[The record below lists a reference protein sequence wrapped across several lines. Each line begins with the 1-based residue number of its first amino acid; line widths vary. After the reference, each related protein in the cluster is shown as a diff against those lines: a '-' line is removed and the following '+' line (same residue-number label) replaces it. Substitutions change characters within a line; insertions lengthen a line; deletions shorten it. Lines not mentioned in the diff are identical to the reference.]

1 VTVGSGQVRAP
12 LGRVARAAG
21 VLACVAWS
29 IAACAGGAAR
39 VDLTTVTYG
48 LEAEVTLAE
57 MTRHERG
64 FYYKDIE
71 VGTGAEADAGRTV
84 AVDYVVRLADG
95 REVDRMDSDRPL
107 RFRVGDE
114 TMVDAFDSGVRGM
127 RVGGTRQL
135 VVPPRLAYGA
145 RGAGPVPPNAVLVMM
160 VRLERVE

>member
-1 VTVGSGQVRAP
+1 VNTRPPSVLRMVRTVW
-12 LGRVARAAG
+12 VAL
-21 VLACVAWS
+21 LATTLLS
-29 IAACAGGAAR
+29 ACAGATR
-39 VDLTTVTYG
+39 TEDLTTVTFG
-48 LEAEVTLAE
+48 VEAEVTLAE

-64 FYYKDIE
+64 YYYRDVE
-71 VGTGAEADAGRTV
+71 VGGGTLADAGRTV
-84 AVDYVVRLADG
+84 QVAYVVRLADG
-95 REVDRMDSDRPL
+95 REVDRADTDRPL

-114 TMVDAFDSGVRGM
+114 SMVAAFDSGVRGM

>member
-1 VTVGSGQVRAP
+1 MS
-12 LGRVARAAG
+12 LSRAASAL
-21 VLACVAWS
+21 VLSLSVSAL
-29 IAACAGGAAR
+29 AACAGVAR
-39 VDLTTVTYG
+39 TEDLTAVTFG
-48 LEAEVTLAE
+48 VEAEVTLAE

-64 FYYKDIE
+64 FYYRDVA
-71 VGTGAEADAGRTV
+71 VGDGAMADAGRNV
-84 AVDYVVRLADG
+84 QVSYVVRLADG
-95 REVDRMDSDRPL
+95 REVDRADSDRPL

-114 TMVDAFDSGVRGM
+114 SMVAAFDTGVRGM

>member
-1 VTVGSGQVRAP
+1 VTVPRAQAI
-12 LGRVARAAG
+12 ARLCGAAL
-21 VLACVAWS
+21 LAALLS
-29 IAACAGGAAR
+29 ACASASAN
-39 VDLTTVTYG
+39 VNLTTVTFG

-64 FYYKDIE
+64 FYYKDVE
-71 VGTGAEADAGRTV
+71 VGTGAMADGGRTV
-84 AVDYVVRLADG
+84 AVAYVVRLVDG
-95 REVDRMDSDRPL
+95 REVDRMERDRPL

-114 TMVDAFDSGVRGM
+114 SMVAAFDAGVRGM
-127 RVGGTRQL
+127 REGGTRQL